1 MVATLDIR
9 PIEAFEAIEAIVRQG
24 EAPVPNRALDA
35 FGRQIHYLRIS
46 LTDRCNLRCVYCMPE
61 RMVFRPSAEILT
73 DSELFTVLRAMDAL
87 GFDKYRLTGGE
98 PTVRPGLPEIVSEIA
113 RLPRTREIAMT
124 TNGLRLGALAE
135 PLKRA
140 GLNRVNIS
148 IDTLDAAKYK
158 RITRWGNLKDVL
170 RGIEASEQAGLT
182 PIKLN
187 AVVIRGYNEEDV
199 VDLARLTIDK
209 PWQFRFIEVMPF
221 ADVAEFQ
228 QNSIVTS
235 GEMMQRIEAACGTL
249 APENGGAL
257 DGEARMYRLPG
268 AQGTVGFIS
277 PVSAP
282 FCASC
287 NRVRLTADGML
298 RLCLLK
304 DGELDLRTPLRAG
317 ASHTDLIDM
326 IRAAIWRKPWG
337 HDLAGGVIPMNRIM
351 SEIGG

>member
-1 MVATLDIR
+1 MIESR
-9 PIEAFEAIEAIVRQG
+9 PIEEIAIG
-24 EAPVPNRALDA
+24 APISAPNRALDA
-35 FGRQIHYLRIS
+35 FGRRIHYLRVS
-46 LTDRCNLRCVYCMPE
+46 LTDKCNLRCVYCMPE
-61 RMVFRPSAEILT
+61 QIVFRPNDEILT

-98 PTVRPGLPEIVSEIA
+98 PTVRPSLPDIVSEIA
-113 RLPRTREIAMT
+113 RLPGTREIAMT
-124 TNGLRLGALAE
+124 TNGLRLDKLAM

-170 RGIEASEQAGLT
+170 RGIDASEEAGLT
-182 PIKLN
+182 PVKLN
-187 AVVIRGYNEEDV
+187 AVVIRGYNEDDV
-199 VDLARLTIDK
+199 ASLARLTINK
-209 PWQFRFIEVMPF
+209 AWQFRFIEVMPF

-235 GEMMQRIEAACGTL
+235 AEMMQRIEAECGTL
-249 APENGGAL
+249 TPENDGLL
-257 DGEARMYRLPG
+257 DGEARMFRLPG

-317 ASHTDLIDM
+317 ASHNDLIGM

-337 HDLAGGVIPMNRIM
+337 HDLAGGIIPMNRIM